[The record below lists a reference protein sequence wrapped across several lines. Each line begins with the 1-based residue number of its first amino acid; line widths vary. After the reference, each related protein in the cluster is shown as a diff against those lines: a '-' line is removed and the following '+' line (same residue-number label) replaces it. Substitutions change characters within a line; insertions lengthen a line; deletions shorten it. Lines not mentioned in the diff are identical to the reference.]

1 MLYHRSKWGLARGDM
16 QAKRRKIGTCK
27 TGFNSVELSRKSS
40 ARVEISETKEECNK
54 NDVTT

>member
-16 QAKRRKIGTCK
+16 QGKRRKIGTCK
-27 TGFNSVELSRKSS
+27 IGFNSVGLSRKSS
-40 ARVEISETKEECNK
+40 ARVEISKTKDECNK